1 MEDIDIKTLKRVFKT
16 IVILFVLIIVGFAI
30 FFISNEEPSFVEIN
44 DIPEFTDAPSI
55 VINNNE
61 PDFKEENYSGDSYE
75 YYSDLDKLGRCGYAI
90 ANIGKDLMPTQ
101 PREEIGMVKPS
112 GWHLVKYDGIDGD
125 FLFNRCHVI
134 GFQLT
139 GENANP
145 KNLIT
150 GTRYMNT
157 QGMLPY
163 ENMVAEYIRRT
174 DNHVLYRV
182 TPIFEGN
189 NLVCSG
195 VQMEAKSV
203 EDDGEGIKFNVYCY
217 NVQPGVTIDYKT
229 GESSGPEFT
238 GKSEHKEK
246 DERPKVPPEEGTTY
260 VLNNNSM
267 KFHKPECENIYDIS
281 LRNREDFKGERQELI
296 DKGYTPCG
304 GCNP

>member
-1 MEDIDIKTLKRVFKT
+1 MEDIDIKTLKRIFKT
-16 IVILFVLIIVGFAI
+16 IIILFVLIIVGFAI
-30 FFISNEEPSFVEIN
+30 FFISKEEPSFIEIN
-44 DIPEFTDAPSI
+44 DIPEYSDYPSI
-55 VINNNE
+55 VITNNE
-61 PDFKEENYSGDSYE
+61 PDFKEEDYGDGSYE
-75 YYSDLDKLGRCGYAI
+75 YYSDLDNLGRCGYSI
-90 ANIGKDLMPTQ
+90 ANIGKDLMPTE

-112 GWHLVKYDGIDGD
+112 GWHLVKYAGIDGD

-174 DNHVLYRV
+174 NNHVLYRV

-195 VQMEAKSV
+195 VEMEAKSV
-203 EDDGEGIKFNVYCY
+203 EDNGEGIKFHVYCY
-217 NVQPGVTIDYKT
+217 NVQPGVIIDYKT

-238 GKSEHKEK
+238 GKSEYKEK
-246 DERPKVPPEEGTTY
+246 DEREIVPPEEGTTY

-267 KFHKPECENIYDIS
+267 KFHRPECENIYDIS

-296 DKGYTPCG
+296 DRGYIPCG